1 MQKKE
6 ILKPGSNGKF
16 LLKMPLF
23 NLISGPGY
31 NDRISHI
38 FLIKM
43 KNIRFFEAL
52 TFVYE
57 ILYDLISFYLLLI
70 FLIFISLSILIMK

>member
-1 MQKKE
+1 MDHG
-6 ILKPGSNGKF
+6 PGGKIF
-16 LLKMPLF
+16 LKMPLF

-38 FLIKM
+38 FFFLM
-43 KNIRFFEAL
+43 KIVWFFQAL

-57 ILYDLISFYLLLI
+57 MIYDLISFYLLLI

>member
-1 MQKKE
+1 MDHG
-6 ILKPGSNGKF
+6 PGGKIF
-16 LLKMPLF
+16 LKMPLF